1 MQVINQE
8 QTILC
13 PYCKTELKYN
23 YRDIETTFIGNV
35 PFVRCPVCG
44 QRLFNLK

>member
-13 PYCKTELKYN
+13 PYCFTEFKYK
-23 YRDIETTFIGNV
+23 DIETTFIGNV

-44 QRLFNLK
+44 QRLFNLNE